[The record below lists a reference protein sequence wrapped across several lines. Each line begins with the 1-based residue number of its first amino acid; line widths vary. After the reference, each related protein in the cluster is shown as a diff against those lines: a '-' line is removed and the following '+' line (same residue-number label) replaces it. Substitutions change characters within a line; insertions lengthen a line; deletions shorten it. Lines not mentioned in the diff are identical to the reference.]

1 MKELFF
7 EMRERE
13 IHEELDKFYFDERFE
28 IPIEWYETENY

>member
-13 IHEELDKFYFDERFE
+13 MQESLDQFYFDE
-28 IPIEWYETENY
+28 IIVPIEWYESENH